1 MFKGSLITSGIGELH
16 LHCSVSLCS
25 YGDVRTHIKLNN
37 VVIVKISCFVPC
49 FKMKIVVC
57 I

>member
-1 MFKGSLITSGIGELH
+1 MNFIYMILFQ
-16 LHCSVSLCS
+16 LCS
-25 YGDVRTHIKLNN
+25 YSDVRTHIKLNN

-49 FKMKIVVC
+49 LEMKIVVY

>member
-1 MFKGSLITSGIGELH
+1 MNFMSMVLFH
-16 LHCSVSLCS
+16 LCS

-37 VVIVKISCFVPC
+37 VVIVKVSCFVPC
-49 FKMKIVVC
+49 FQIKIVVY

>member
-1 MFKGSLITSGIGELH
+1 VNFIYMVLFH
-16 LHCSVSLCS
+16 VCS

-37 VVIVKISCFVPC
+37 VVIVKINCFL
-49 FKMKIVVC
+49 KIDVY